1 MQELSNEIK
10 KCKSIY
16 RQYNYKFTA
25 IVRFTLHCY
34 SAVVS
39 LDDGFCYSWVAKK
52 LLVGNHITKIFM
64 NM

>member
-39 LDDGFCYSWVAKK
+39 LDDGFCYSWVAK
-52 LLVGNHITKIFM
+52 
-64 NM
+64 